1 MIYNSLDEDV
11 KQADISDIMRA
22 LQGVVDESIAIQG
35 DPAADG
41 NGLYDI
47 SKIDFERLKREFKR
61 SPQRTTTV
69 QTMRRPN
76 SPAVRLVPVWGDNW
90 SGGHRH
96 GSTQR
101 AF

>member
-11 KQADISDIMRA
+11 KQTDISDIMRA
-22 LQGVVDESIAIQG
+22 FQGVMDESIAIEG

-47 SKIDFERLKREFKR
+47 SKIDVERLKREFER
-61 SPQRTTTV
+61 APQRITTV

-76 SPAVRLVPVWGDNW
+76 PPAVRLVPV
-90 SGGHRH
+90 
-96 GSTQR
+96 
-101 AF
+101 